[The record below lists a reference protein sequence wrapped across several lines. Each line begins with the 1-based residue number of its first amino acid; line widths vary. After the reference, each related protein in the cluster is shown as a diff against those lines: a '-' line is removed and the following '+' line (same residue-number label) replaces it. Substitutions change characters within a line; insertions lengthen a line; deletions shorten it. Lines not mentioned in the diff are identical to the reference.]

1 MRRTRSQAVSACLQA
16 NGLVKVK
23 KKFLVVLAIWRW
35 VALAAGAVHA

>member
-1 MRRTRSQAVSACLQA
+1 MRRTRSQAVSAWLQA